1 MWKHR
6 NSSGVLVN
14 AIEWDDDGVSIP
26 NQRFKGITTLDKET
40 GEITITDL
48 NIEHSGLYTI
58 DINSKEQKHRF
69 NLEVLAALPKPE
81 IKIEKIEI
89 NPNAVYLMCEYSET
103 IIWKNSAGETLKGSP
118 QSPKG
123 ELLKVE
129 KQGNPDVFYTCTLK
143 NAVREST
150 SDPVYER
157 DLFEA
162 ALPKPEIKID
172 KIEIN
177 PNAVYLMCEYS
188 EMIIWKNSAGET
200 LKGSPQSPKGEL
212 LKVEKQGNPEVF
224 YTCTLKNAVRE
235 STSDPVYERDLFEE
249 SGSWWIVLIVLFLI
263 LIALLIVFVV
273 LYKFWPQFQKIVDSN
288 LKGKPCI
295 GAILDCLDGN
305 KKNEDKPC
313 EERTAKSTG
322 KKMKQDEESPK
333 EALLNEGGKESL
345 NSQDI
350 KM

>member
-1 MWKHR
+1 MSPLKYWTTFVCAVFIAIGAASGEDVKNVFGEVGGRVSFRPASLNPPVSSIIWKHR
-6 NSSGVLVN
+6 NSIGVVVK
-14 AIEWDDDGVSIP
+14 ATEWDEDGFNTP
-26 NQRFKGITTLDKET
+26 NQRFKGITRLNKET

-48 NIEHSGLYTI
+48 TVEHSGLYTI
-58 DINSKEQKHRF
+58 DINSKEQGQKF
-69 NLEVLAALPKPE
+69 NLEVL
-81 IKIEKIEI
+81 
-89 NPNAVYLMCEYSET
+89 
-103 IIWKNSAGETLKGSP
+103 
-118 QSPKG
+118 
-123 ELLKVE
+123 
-129 KQGNPDVFYTCTLK
+129 
-143 NAVREST
+143 
-150 SDPVYER
+150 
-157 DLFEA
+157 A

-313 EERTAKSTG
+313 EERTAKST
-322 KKMKQDEESPK
+322 E